1 MRRLYV
7 HLWHNAVDYFG
18 KQFNR
23 GCSYCGGVLRFIIC
37 NEVVKGLASV
47 LSFRCSKCY
56 KTTNISTSDTVD
68 VDDNAPYSVNAKVA
82 LGKYV
87 IILIYNKTFINSKL
101 LFFQWNVLSV
111 SCFVVLH
118 MLIVRFLFLSH
129 ALFVNYTCWTV
140 NNVLLWTGMIHAG
153 IG

>member
-1 MRRLYV
+1 MLMIKDGELDKKEKKNLTNLIQFQNRHVGRRIV
-7 HLWHNAVDYFG
+7 DVDYFG

-23 GCSYCGGVLRFIIC
+23 GCSYCGGVLRFNIC
-37 NEVVKGLASV
+37 NEVVRGLASV

-87 IILIYNKTFINSKL
+87 IILI
-101 LFFQWNVLSV
+101 
-111 SCFVVLH
+111 
-118 MLIVRFLFLSH
+118 
-129 ALFVNYTCWTV
+129 
-140 NNVLLWTGMIHAG
+140 
-153 IG
+153 